1 MGRRYSA
8 FSLTLNAEIDYLLR
22 YSRPPNL
29 QQSPFPIYFISENL
43 FTMVNAVKAMEVD
56 DVNRKVRHQKGV
68 LDKSKKTGKKKKEA
82 KMMLRKE
89 KKMLAKAVRNKK
101 MKKEFSNHK
110 PYKCKNTD
118 EKLAKNYY

>member
-1 MGRRYSA
+1 
-8 FSLTLNAEIDYLLR
+8 
-22 YSRPPNL
+22 
-29 QQSPFPIYFISENL
+29 
-43 FTMVNAVKAMEVD
+43 MVNDVKAMEVD

-68 LDKSKKTGKKKKEA
+68 LDKSKKTGKKKKEE

-118 EKLAKNYY
+118 EKLAKNYFLSKKIFSQI

>member
-1 MGRRYSA
+1 MGRFQTQELFQHS
-8 FSLTLNAEIDYLLR
+8 
-22 YSRPPNL
+22 
-29 QQSPFPIYFISENL
+29 QFPIYFVSENL
-43 FTMVNAVKAMEVD
+43 FAMVNAVKAMEVD

-68 LDKSKKTGKKKKEA
+68 LDKSKKTGNKASKKEA

-110 PYKCKNTD
+110 PYKCKRRM
-118 EKLAKNYY
+118 KNWQKIIIKVE